1 MHRARFCFNPIP
13 TWYAVQDLGC
23 IGIQGRRYSFRILT
37 VPGLGGRVRCES
49 LNSFEQK
56 GFQCTS
62 ECAECASLL
71 DCKITQPTH
80 IQAQLLWC
88 LPACL
93 FFVGI
98 LADQY
103 VKWMD
108 EQESWPE
115 LRQKKSKHLPKGL
128 NLLMMSG
135 SCRWYCWFPGD
146 GIQAGNLHPACA
158 LRYFVNR

>member
-1 MHRARFCFNPIP
+1 MSGHGTRGTLRAFPNENQRKRTRKESEQWHAWWKIHFRLLFNGHLNMHRARFCFNPIP

-108 EQESWPE
+108 E
-115 LRQKKSKHLPKGL
+115 
-128 NLLMMSG
+128 
-135 SCRWYCWFPGD
+135 
-146 GIQAGNLHPACA
+146 
-158 LRYFVNR
+158 